1 MFLNH
6 NGTSTCMRIV
16 GELSEDDSD
25 DDDDEEG
32 DSDMGAEEFE
42 QQEKA
47 KLEREKEEIMND
59 KTLIAEVWLVAGPL
73 KTSSVICSLHF
84 ITRIIYF
91 EIC

>member
-1 MFLNH
+1 
-6 NGTSTCMRIV
+6 MRIV

-59 KTLIAEVWLVAGPL
+59 KTLIAEVWLVAGPFNEVVTYVL
-73 KTSSVICSLHF
+73 SPFPILAN
-84 ITRIIYF
+84 
-91 EIC
+91 